1 MFNIY
6 LVMHWIWYSEDTR
19 IIKLMTEPS
28 LRSFVDKISEVRVMV
43 LNATFNNISVISWRS
58 VLLVEDLEKT
68 SDLPQV
74 PETWTTLLHNVVS
87 STSCWYRVKWA
98 PGQFDTCLNSQ
109 IVRLFWHLV
118 MVKSSSVLKIIYM
131 YSDIIK
137 YLYKYKKKMFY
148 LLTSITYIIY

>member
-28 LRSFVDKISEVRVMV
+28 LRSFVDKISEVWVMV

-68 SDLPQV
+68 SDLLQV
-74 PETWTTLLHNVVS
+74 PETWTNFIALCCIEYILLVS
-87 STSCWYRVKWA
+87 
-98 PGQFDTCLNSQ
+98 GQFGTCLNSQ
-109 IVRLFWHLV
+109 IVQLFWHLV